1 MRAQDDIVRF
11 PVGRVSYCRV
21 SLQRF
26 QVQGIVCQTTVFI
39 DFQKG
44 TVMFVSKAKSHRVIH
59 CTEMSLV
66 TFVGSL
72 IGLLSTIAATTP
84 LIEHSRGND
93 WILPYLGLS

>member
-1 MRAQDDIVRF
+1 
-11 PVGRVSYCRV
+11 
-21 SLQRF
+21 
-26 QVQGIVCQTTVFI
+26 
-39 DFQKG
+39 
-44 TVMFVSKAKSHRVIH
+44 
-59 CTEMSLV
+59 MSLV